1 MKAIDKKFEQNKAQ
15 YHLDRQTAKISDL
28 STGNDGKYE
37 SLTGKDVLQEKDSLE
52 NAAGLKRFE
61 YSSLGS

>member
-28 STGNDGKYE
+28 STGYDGKYK
-37 SLTGKDVLQEKDSLE
+37 SLTGKEEKCFT
-52 NAAGLKRFE
+52 GKRFTRKCCWFE
-61 YSSLGS
+61 KT